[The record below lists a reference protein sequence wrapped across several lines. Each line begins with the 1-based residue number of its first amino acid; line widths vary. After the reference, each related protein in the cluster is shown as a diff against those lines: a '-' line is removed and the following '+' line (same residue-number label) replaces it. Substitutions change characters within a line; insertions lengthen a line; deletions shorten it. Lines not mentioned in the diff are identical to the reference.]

1 MKLLTKKLYLMNAN
15 REVKKALQKEVIKE
29 INKAHMW
36 CAIMMDEKSK
46 IKIKSPNQMNVS
58 VIAVL
63 LFSNPDLHEYINDLI
78 KLMKAEKNKTK
89 LENKQ

>member
-36 CAIMMDEKSK
+36 CAIMMDEISKS
-46 IKIKSPNQMNVS
+46 KIKSPNQMNVS

-78 KLMKAEKNKTK
+78 KLMKEE
-89 LENKQ
+89 ENKQTKE

>member
-1 MKLLTKKLYLMNAN
+1 MNPN
-15 REVKKALQKEVIKE
+15 REIKKALNKEVIKE

-36 CAIMMDEKSK
+36 CALMMDEK
-46 IKIKSPNQMNVS
+46 IKAPNQKNLS

-78 KLMKAEKNKTK
+78 ELMKAEEAKTETK
-89 LENKQ
+89 ELTK

>member
-1 MKLLTKKLYLMNAN
+1 MNPN

-78 KLMKAEKNKTK
+78 ELMKEEENKTK

>member
-1 MKLLTKKLYLMNAN
+1 MNPN

-63 LFSNPDLHEYINDLI
+63 LFSNPDLHEYITDLI
-78 KLMKAEKNKTK
+78 ELMKAEELK
-89 LENKQ
+89 LETKK

>member
-1 MKLLTKKLYLMNAN
+1 MNPN

-63 LFSNPDLHEYINDLI
+63 LFSNPDLYEYINDLI
-78 KLMKAEKNKTK
+78 ELMKAEENKTK
-89 LENKQ
+89 LETKE